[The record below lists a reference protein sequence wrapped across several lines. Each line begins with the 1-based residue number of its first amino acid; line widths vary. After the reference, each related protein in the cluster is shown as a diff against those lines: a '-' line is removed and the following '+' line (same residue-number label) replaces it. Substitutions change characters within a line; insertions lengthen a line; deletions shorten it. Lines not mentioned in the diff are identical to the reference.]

1 MGCEEG
7 NLDVTHKRG
16 ARGCRCRCA
25 FKKSDGSLRA
35 RPPVSVCVCVL
46 SDQMMFSIAGGS
58 LGLIILQGAS
68 EAREVSLLNVTS
80 PGLPVTG
87 MT

>member
-1 MGCEEG
+1 M
-7 NLDVTHKRG
+7 
-16 ARGCRCRCA
+16 
-25 FKKSDGSLRA
+25 
-35 RPPVSVCVCVL
+35 L
-46 SDQMMFSIAGGS
+46 SDQMFSIAGGS